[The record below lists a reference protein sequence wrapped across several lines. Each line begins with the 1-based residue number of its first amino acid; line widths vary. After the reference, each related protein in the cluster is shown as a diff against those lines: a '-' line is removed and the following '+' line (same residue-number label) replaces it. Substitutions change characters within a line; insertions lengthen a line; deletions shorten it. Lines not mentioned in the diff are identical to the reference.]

1 MEALPELMFHCP
13 ACGVRLRLPAEQ
25 SGVSGPCPSCG
36 EWIRSPAPLPLRPRG
51 LTKGSGGA
59 EEISPSGTESA
70 KPAKAAVPLE
80 APAGKDPQRAR
91 RRGRVSPLGVEQWS
105 AMDQRESKRTVVVLL
120 LFLATAA
127 LVYWVHRMLESP

>member
-1 MEALPELMFHCP
+1 MEPLPELMFHCP

-51 LTKGSGGA
+51 PTKGGGGT
-59 EEISPSGTESA
+59 EEISPSGADSA
-70 KPAKAAVPLE
+70 GPAKAAVPPE
-80 APAGKDPQRAR
+80 APSGKDPQRVR

-127 LVYWVHRMLESP
+127 LVYWVHRMLANP